1 MSELGLRVITGAGL
15 VAVVLL
21 GTLMNT
27 MAFVLVFGI
36 IGLLCLIEYFGL
48 VYSHNEENTT
58 NLARKILGVLLSSL
72 PFLIAFFS
80 LENDELMANPVVFG
94 SIVIGI
100 SLMMLFEMFANAQKP
115 IKNIGFTS
123 LGLFYIGIPFGMLLL
138 LQDMQSPVLILG
150 MIFLVFINDSLAYFS
165 GRAFGKTPLFPR
177 ISPKKTWEGAIG
189 GIISTLLLAFAY
201 SFIPLFNLISLK
213 DWLAVAVLVAVFGP
227 LGDLT
232 ESMLKRNLKIKDSG
246 SLLPGHGGFLD
257 RFDALI
263 FTIPFVTMYF
273 WLT

>member
-1 MSELGLRVITGAGL
+1 MSELGLRITTGVAL
-15 VAVVLL
+15 LAVVLA

-27 MAFVLVFGI
+27 MVFVLVFGG
-36 IGLLCLIEYFGL
+36 IGLLCLVEFFGL
-48 VYSHNEENTT
+48 IYGHNEENAT
-58 NLARKILGVLLSSL
+58 NLVRKTLGISLASL

-80 LENDELMANPVVFG
+80 LENDELMSNPAVFG
-94 SIVIGI
+94 SVVIGV
-100 SLMMLFEMFANAQKP
+100 SLIMLFEMFTHAEKP

-123 LGLFYIGIPFGMLLL
+123 LGVFYIGIPFGMLLL
-138 LQDMQSPVLILG
+138 LQDMQSPRLILG
-150 MIFLVFINDSLAYFS
+150 MILLVFMNDSLAYIT
-165 GRAFGKTPLFPR
+165 GRLFGKTPLFPR

-189 GIISTLLLAFAY
+189 GVIFTLLLAFSY
-201 SFIPLFNLISLK
+201 SFIPLFNSISLK

-232 ESMLKRNLKIKDSG
+232 ESMLKRNLAIKDSG

>member
-15 VAVVLL
+15 VVVVLL

-48 VYSHNEENTT
+48 VYSHNEENST
-58 NLARKILGVLLSSL
+58 NLARKFFGILLSSL

-80 LENDELMANPVVFG
+80 LENDELMTNPAVFG

-100 SLMMLFEMFANAQKP
+100 SLMMLFEMFANAEKP

-189 GIISTLLLAFAY
+189 GIIFTLLLAFAY
-201 SFIPLFNLISLK
+201 SFIPLFDSISLK

>member
-15 VAVVLL
+15 VAVVLV

-27 MAFVLVFGI
+27 TAFVLVFGG

-72 PFLIAFFS
+72 PFLIAFLS
-80 LENDELMANPVVFG
+80 LENDELMTNPALFG
-94 SIVIGI
+94 SVVIGI

-189 GIISTLLLAFAY
+189 GIIFTLLLAFAY
-201 SFIPLFNLISLK
+201 SFIPLFDSISLK

>member
-1 MSELGLRVITGAGL
+1 MSELGLRVVTGAGL

-21 GTLMNT
+21 GTLTNT
-27 MAFVLVFGI
+27 TAFVLVFGG

-58 NLARKILGVLLSSL
+58 NLARKFLGILLSSL

-80 LENDELMANPVVFG
+80 LENDELMVNPAVFG
-94 SIVIGI
+94 SVVIGI

-123 LGLFYIGIPFGMLLL
+123 LGIFYIGIPFGMLLL

-189 GIISTLLLAFAY
+189 GIIFTLLLAFAY
-201 SFIPLFNLISLK
+201 SFIPLFNSISLK